1 MFKWLTNF
9 QNEKSH
15 FEILN
20 QKIQEIYSLL
30 SIADSSQ
37 TIIVEFDDNLKQE
50 KMVVRINGRLWTKTD
65 NPMSELREFHNIL
78 ALNIKENRII
88 TVSLE

>member
-1 MFKWLTNF
+1 MFNIFKTK
-9 QNEKSH
+9 ESH
-15 FEILN
+15 FEVLN

-30 SIADSSQ
+30 SIASSNQ
-37 TIIVEFDDNLKQE
+37 TIIVEFNDPLEQE
-50 KMVVRINGRLWTKTD
+50 KMIVRLNGRLWTRTD